1 MKITMTPTRIFVTAA
16 RYTESQR
23 SQVMGLRRELASLAK
38 TRSMLAARRKTL
50 ITRMQSETTANP
62 KRMLQREIAAIRE
75 QMCEQSVRRT
85 SILSKLADL
94 RVASI
99 IGE

>member
-23 SQVMGLRRELASLAK
+23 AQVMGLRRELESMKK
-38 TRSMLAARRKTL
+38 TRTMLAARRTAL
-50 ITRMQSETTANP
+50 ITRMHSETTANP

-75 QMCEQSVRRT
+75 QMREQSVRKT
-85 SILSKLADL
+85 AILSKLADL